1 MVYNVNMRI
10 NRNIYIYFILFTY
23 IFINGCIDKKSSIYS
38 PEEVGIVME
47 TTPGVIVASR
57 KIVIAGLKQ
66 DTQYW
71 GAAIG
76 ATLAGATT
84 YGLTGG
90 DNVLEEA
97 AIIISVI
104 GGAMAGTAIEEMR
117 NKSDGVEY
125 TINLK
130 CENVSSSCSNTS
142 DTIVI
147 VQAISNESDII
158 VNGSN
163 INIVRSNDGYVRV
176 VSAK

>member
-1 MVYNVNMRI
+1 M
-10 NRNIYIYFILFTY
+10 IYFNRYY
-23 IFINGCIDKKSSIYS
+23 IFLLLGFLIILSGCIDKKSSIYN

-47 TTPGVIVASR
+47 TTPGVIIASR
-57 KIVIAGLKQ
+57 QIVIAGLKK

-71 GAAIG
+71 GAIIG
-76 ATLAGATT
+76 ATIAGAST

-125 TINLK
+125 TINTN
-130 CENVSSSCSNTS
+130 CENVSSTCSNAS

-147 VQAISNESDII
+147 VQAISDESDII
-158 VNGSN
+158 TNGSN

-176 VSAK
+176 VSAE

>member
-1 MVYNVNMRI
+1 MFSLKNNFSYLLI
-10 NRNIYIYFILFTY
+10 TIFIILF
-23 IFINGCIDKKSSIYS
+23 GCIDKKSSIYN
-38 PEEVGIVME
+38 PEEVGIIMD
-47 TTPGVIVASR
+47 TTPGIIITSR
-57 KIVIAGLKQ
+57 KVIIAGLKK

-97 AIIISVI
+97 AIVIAVI

-125 TINLK
+125 TINT
-130 CENVSSSCSNTS
+130 NMG
-142 DTIVI
+142 DTVVV
-147 VQAISNESDII
+147 VQAISKESEII
-158 VNGSN
+158 SDGSK
-163 INIVRSNDGYVRV
+163 INIVRSNDGYIRV
-176 VSAK
+176 VSAEK

>member
-1 MVYNVNMRI
+1 MAYLNKSCTYLLLSIFV
-10 NRNIYIYFILFTY
+10 FT
-23 IFINGCIDKKSSIYS
+23 FSCVDKKSSIYN

-47 TTPGVIVASR
+47 TTPGVIVTSR
-57 KIVIAGLKQ
+57 QIVIAGLKK

-125 TINLK
+125 TINTD
-130 CENVSSSCSNTS
+130 NG

-147 VQAISNESDII
+147 VQAISDESDII
-158 VNGSN
+158 ADGIN

-176 VSAK
+176 VSTK

>member
-1 MVYNVNMRI
+1 MFSFKRYYLLI
-10 NRNIYIYFILFTY
+10 LLSFFIILV
-23 IFINGCIDKKSSIYS
+23 GCVDKKSSVYS
-38 PEEVGIVME
+38 PEEVGIVMG
-47 TTPGVIVASR
+47 TTPGVIVSSR
-57 KIVIAGLKQ
+57 KIVIAGLKK
-66 DTQYW
+66 DTEYW

-76 ATLAGATT
+76 ATIAGATT

-104 GGAMAGTAIEEMR
+104 GGAMAGTVIEEMR

-125 TINLK
+125 TINTN
-130 CENVSSSCSNTS
+130 CENVTSSCSNAL

-147 VQAISNESDII
+147 VQAISDDSDII
-158 VNGSN
+158 ADGSS

>member
-1 MVYNVNMRI
+1 MIIFNRVYLFLFLVF
-10 NRNIYIYFILFTY
+10 FIILS
-23 IFINGCIDKKSSIYS
+23 GCVDKKSSVYN
-38 PEEVGIVME
+38 PEEVGIIME

-57 KIVIAGLKQ
+57 QIVIAGLKK

-104 GGAMAGTAIEEMR
+104 GGAMAGTALEEMR

-125 TINLK
+125 TININ
-130 CENVSSSCSNTS
+130 CENVSSTCSNAS

-147 VQAISNESDII
+147 VQAISDESDII
-158 VNGSN
+158 SDGSN

>member
-1 MVYNVNMRI
+1 MVNLKKTYSFLLLGF
-10 NRNIYIYFILFTY
+10 FIFTL
-23 IFINGCIDKKSSIYS
+23 GCVDKKSSIYN
-38 PEEVGIVME
+38 PEEVGIIME
-47 TTPGVIVASR
+47 TTQGTIVTSR
-57 KIVIAGLKQ
+57 KIVIAGLKK
-66 DTQYW
+66 DSQYW

-104 GGAMAGTAIEEMR
+104 SGALAGTAIDEMR
-117 NKSDGVEY
+117 NKSDGIEY
-125 TINLK
+125 TIK
-130 CENVSSSCSNTS
+130 ISNGN
-142 DTIVI
+142 TIVI
-147 VQAISNESDII
+147 VQAVYDEADII
-158 VNGSN
+158 PDGSR

>member
-1 MVYNVNMRI
+1 M
-10 NRNIYIYFILFTY
+10 
-23 IFINGCIDKKSSIYS
+23 D
-38 PEEVGIVME
+38 

-57 KIVIAGLKQ
+57 KVVIAGLKK

-76 ATLAGATT
+76 ATLAGVTT

-104 GGAMAGTAIEEMR
+104 GGAMSGTAIEEMR
-117 NKSDGVEY
+117 NKSDGIEY
-125 TINLK
+125 TINTD
-130 CENVSSSCSNTS
+130 VG
-142 DTIVI
+142 DTVVI

-158 VNGSN
+158 DDNSK
-163 INIVRSNDGYVRV
+163 INIVRSNDGYIRV
-176 VSAK
+176 VSVK

>member
-1 MVYNVNMRI
+1 MI
-10 NRNIYIYFILFTY
+10 IFNRGYLFLFVVFFFIFS
-23 IFINGCIDKKSSIYS
+23 GCVDKKSSVYN
-38 PEEVGIVME
+38 PEEVGIIME

-57 KIVIAGLKQ
+57 QIVIAGLKK

-104 GGAMAGTAIEEMR
+104 GGAMAGTALEEMR

-125 TINLK
+125 TININ
-130 CENVSSSCSNTS
+130 CENVSSTCSNAS

-147 VQAISNESDII
+147 VQAISDESDII
-158 VNGSN
+158 SDGSN
-163 INIVRSNDGYVRV
+163 INIVRSNDGSVRV

>member
-1 MVYNVNMRI
+1 MVNLKKTYSFLLLGF
-10 NRNIYIYFILFTY
+10 FIFTL
-23 IFINGCIDKKSSIYS
+23 GCVDKKSSIYN
-38 PEEVGIVME
+38 PEEVGIIME
-47 TTPGVIVASR
+47 TTQGTIVTSR

-66 DTQYW
+66 DSQYW

-76 ATLAGATT
+76 ATLAGAST

-104 GGAMAGTAIEEMR
+104 SGALAGTAIDEMR
-117 NKSDGVEY
+117 NKSDGIEY
-125 TINLK
+125 TINI
-130 CENVSSSCSNTS
+130 SNG

-147 VQAISNESDII
+147 VQAVSDESDII
-158 VNGSN
+158 PDGSR
-163 INIVRSNDGYVRV
+163 INIVRSHDGYVRV

>member
-1 MVYNVNMRI
+1 M
-10 NRNIYIYFILFTY
+10 
-23 IFINGCIDKKSSIYS
+23 D
-38 PEEVGIVME
+38 
-47 TTPGVIVASR
+47 TTPGIIITSR
-57 KIVIAGLKQ
+57 KVIIAGLKK

-97 AIIISVI
+97 AIVIAVI

-125 TINLK
+125 TINT
-130 CENVSSSCSNTS
+130 NMG
-142 DTIVI
+142 DTVVV
-147 VQAISNESDII
+147 VQAISKESEII
-158 VNGSN
+158 SDGSK
-163 INIVRSNDGYVRV
+163 INIVRSNDGYIRV
-176 VSAK
+176 VSAEK

>member
-1 MVYNVNMRI
+1 MFNLKR
-10 NRNIYIYFILFTY
+10 YFLQLFFCFFIILY
-23 IFINGCIDKKSSIYS
+23 GCVDKKSSVYS
-38 PEEVGIVME
+38 PEEVGVVMG

-57 KIVIAGLKQ
+57 QIVIAGLKK

-125 TINLK
+125 TINTN
-130 CENVSSSCSNTS
+130 CENVSSSCSNAS

-147 VQAISNESDII
+147 VQAISDESDII
-158 VNGSN
+158 SNGSP

-176 VSAK
+176 VAAK

>member
-1 MVYNVNMRI
+1 MQNFN
-10 NRNIYIYFILFTY
+10 NKYFFLFLS
-23 IFINGCIDKKSSIYS
+23 IFLIFSGCVDKKSSIYN
-38 PEEVGIVME
+38 PEEVGIVMD
-47 TTPGVIVASR
+47 TTPGIIVASR
-57 KIVIAGLKQ
+57 QVVIAGLKK

-104 GGAMAGTAIEEMR
+104 GGAMVGTAIEEMR

-125 TINLK
+125 TINTN
-130 CENVSSSCSNTS
+130 CENVSSTCSNAL

-147 VQAISNESDII
+147 VQAISDESDII
-158 VNGSN
+158 PNGSN

-176 VSAK
+176 ISAK

>member
-1 MVYNVNMRI
+1 M
-10 NRNIYIYFILFTY
+10 
-23 IFINGCIDKKSSIYS
+23 D
-38 PEEVGIVME
+38 
-47 TTPGVIVASR
+47 TTPGIIISSR
-57 KIVIAGLKQ
+57 KVIIAGLKK

-97 AIIISVI
+97 AIVIAVI

-125 TINLK
+125 TINT
-130 CENVSSSCSNTS
+130 NMG
-142 DTIVI
+142 DTVVV
-147 VQAISNESDII
+147 VQAISKESEII
-158 VNGSN
+158 SDGSK
-163 INIVRSNDGYVRV
+163 INIVRSNDGYIRV
-176 VSAK
+176 VSAEK

>member
-1 MVYNVNMRI
+1 M
-10 NRNIYIYFILFTY
+10 
-23 IFINGCIDKKSSIYS
+23 CIRDR
-38 PEEVGIVME
+38 GIIMD
-47 TTPGVIVASR
+47 TTPGIIITSR
-57 KIVIAGLKQ
+57 KVIIAGLKK

-97 AIIISVI
+97 AIVIAVI

-125 TINLK
+125 TINT
-130 CENVSSSCSNTS
+130 NMG
-142 DTIVI
+142 DTVVV
-147 VQAISNESDII
+147 VQAISKESEII
-158 VNGSN
+158 SDGSK
-163 INIVRSNDGYVRV
+163 INIVRSNDGYIRV
-176 VSAK
+176 VSAEK